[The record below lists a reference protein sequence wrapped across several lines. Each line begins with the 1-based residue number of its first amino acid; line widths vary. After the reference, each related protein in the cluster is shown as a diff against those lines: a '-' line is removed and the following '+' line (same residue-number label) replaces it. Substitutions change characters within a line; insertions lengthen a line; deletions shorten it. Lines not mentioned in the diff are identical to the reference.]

1 MPQLLLNI
9 SVLVV
14 HLFSPSSSLILL
26 TTHASLAHLINL
38 LSFLFTD
45 RLPPSFSVMAV
56 ATLISQAG
64 VRKKAK
70 AGTTSKSLMS
80 RSTSTSTTLLI
91 IRRSLRL
98 PWKDRTMEEM
108 RARAEEAAESGFR
121 RLWGEADPK
130 MAANMV

>member
-70 AGTTSKSLMS
+70 AGTNKSLMS